1 MNFDLTFP
9 HYAEKMVKYL
19 WVLAVLGAVILF
31 LWKGWP
37 YGVAWGLGSLFHI
50 FFFKF
55 LLLKFKQWEK
65 AKRDV
70 EFIGH
75 RLVVF
80 TMLRFILE
88 ILCCVA
94 VIFTPLDILAFLGG
108 LLTLPAATL
117 GERLVGLIKE

>member
-9 HYAEKMVKYL
+9 HYARRMNGYL
-19 WVLAVLGAVILF
+19 LVLCVLGAVILF

-37 YGVAWGLGSLFHI
+37 YGTAWGLGSLFHI

-55 LLLKFKQWEK
+55 LVLKFDQWQK
-65 AKRDV
+65 AGRDV

-75 RLVVF
+75 RLVGF

-88 ILCCVA
+88 ILGCVA
-94 VIFTPLDILAFLGG
+94 VIFSPLDILAFLGG

>member
-9 HYAEKMVKYL
+9 HYAQRMNKYL
-19 WVLAVLGAVILF
+19 LVLCILGAVILF

-37 YGVAWGLGSLFHI
+37 CGIAWGLGSLFHI

-55 LLLKFKQWEK
+55 MILKFNQWQK

-88 ILCCVA
+88 ILACVA
-94 VIFTPLDILAFLGG
+94 VIFSPLDILAFLGG

-117 GERLVGLIKE
+117 GERLVSLIKE